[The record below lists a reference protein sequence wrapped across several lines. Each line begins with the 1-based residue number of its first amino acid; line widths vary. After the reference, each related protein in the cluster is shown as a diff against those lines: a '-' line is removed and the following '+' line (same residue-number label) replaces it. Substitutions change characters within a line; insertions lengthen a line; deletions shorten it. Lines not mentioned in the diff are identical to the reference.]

1 MNIFNILGVTYEVFH
16 SRMLLWLWSPNAD
29 HGAGSAFIQPL
40 FEMLGLPFDTDYR
53 IDIELKVASPTGG
66 RWRLV
71 DLVIR
76 VPGRLILIEN
86 KVDPGYQDALQ
97 IEEEIAGGRELAAM
111 EGRESTF
118 VLIAPGPLSIPV
130 RATLDSARGRFI
142 AWHEL
147 FTRLEAVSRQQLNAT
162 VSEIIGQYFAFA
174 RSLARSP
181 RASKVAAANE
191 KVLRESENAI
201 RELVR
206 EFIIGTELT
215 AVDLWP
221 RFLQKYPDH
230 AASLEGRWADSSHYS
245 TKTWFAATLLRLA
258 RGRDLI
264 EETGAWRTT
273 DGSWGF
279 PKVRVYRRVAS
290 TEEPFG

>member
-1 MNIFNILGVTYEVFH
+1 MNIFNVLGVTYEVFH

-29 HGAGSAFIQPL
+29 HAAGSTFIQPF

-53 IDIELKVASPTGG
+53 IDIEMKVASPNAG

-97 IEEEIAGGRELAAM
+97 IEEEIAGGRELAVT
-111 EGRESTF
+111 ESRELIF

-130 RATLDSARGRFI
+130 EAALNSARGRFV

-147 FTRLEAVSRQQLNAT
+147 LTRLEAISRQPLDAA
-162 VSEIIGQYFAFA
+162 VSEIIGQYFAF
-174 RSLARSP
+174 ARSP

-191 KVLRESENAI
+191 KVLRESESAI

-206 EFIIGTELT
+206 EFKIGAELT

-221 RFLQKYPDH
+221 RFLEKYPDH
-230 AASLEGRWADSSHYS
+230 AAALEGRWADSTHYS

-258 RGRDLI
+258 RARELI
-264 EETGAWRTT
+264 EETGAWQTT

-279 PKVRVYRRVAS
+279 PKVRVYRRISS
-290 TEEPFG
+290 TGEPFD